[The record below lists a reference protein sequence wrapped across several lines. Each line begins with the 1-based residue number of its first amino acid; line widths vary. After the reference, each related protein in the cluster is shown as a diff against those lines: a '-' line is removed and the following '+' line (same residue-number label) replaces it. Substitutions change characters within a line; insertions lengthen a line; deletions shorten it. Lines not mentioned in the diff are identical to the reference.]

1 MEICHTAFLLK
12 MACSSEMRQNGE
24 MVTKLQGI
32 FFDPKVRHGGSPRSN
47 SVEPSGHLPVL
58 PLRRCP
64 CVFGKGLEIT
74 RPGISNEGIF
84 PGDRTNND
92 RI

>member
-47 SVEPSGHLPVL
+47 SVEPSGHLPKWAQCSTQRQFTL
-58 PLRRCP
+58 KFCRTLSPFTIMPTPL
-64 CVFGKGLEIT
+64 
-74 RPGISNEGIF
+74 
-84 PGDRTNND
+84 
-92 RI
+92 